1 MSRGIMDNNIAVRV
15 EWVDEIRSACWLC
28 GDTGGRYAWIRAY
41 SGAHRLEALAVLVC
55 PGCYATM
62 RQAIVDG
69 EEG

>member
-1 MSRGIMDNNIAVRV
+1 MKNAVAV
-15 EWVDEIRSACWLC
+15 KVNWVREPASVCWLC
-28 GDTGGRYAWIRAY
+28 GDTGGHYAWVRAY

-69 EEG
+69 EEAG